1 MSTTTHKRDDSNVN
15 RVHRTRWF
23 MPAFSI
29 FLGVLMLVA
38 FWIGD
43 ELGAGLGAFGVM
55 AAVAALFFFGGRR
68 SETLA
73 GIGGPA
79 RDERWEKIDLH
90 ATAMAGGVLV
100 FTIIG
105 AWLVEVAQGG
115 DGSPYTQLGAVGG
128 LAYILSVAFLR
139 WRS

>member
-1 MSTTTHKRDDSNVN
+1 MSTTTHKRDDKVN
-15 RVHRTRWF
+15 RIQRTRWF
-23 MPAFSI
+23 MPAFSL
-29 FLGVLMLVA
+29 FLGALMLVA

-43 ELGAGLGAFGVM
+43 ELAAGLGAFGVM
-55 AAVAALFFFGGRR
+55 VAVAALFFFGSRR

-100 FTIIG
+100 LTIIG

>member
-1 MSTTTHKRDDSNVN
+1 MSTTTHKRDDSHVSQL
-15 RVHRTRWF
+15 HRTRWF
-23 MPAFSI
+23 LPAFALLI
-29 FLGVLMLVA
+29 GLVMLGA

-43 ELGAGLGAFGVM
+43 NLAQGIGSFGVM
-55 AAVAALFFFGGRR
+55 AFVAALFYFGGRR

-90 ATAMAGGVLV
+90 ATALAGLVLILA
-100 FTIIG
+100 IIG
-105 AWLVEVAQGG
+105 AFLVEVAQGK
-115 DGSPYTQLGAVGG
+115 DGSPYVALGALGG

-139 WRS
+139 RRS

>member
-1 MSTTTHKRDDSNVN
+1 MSTTTTPRDDTTVS
-15 RVHRTRWF
+15 RLYRTRWF
-23 MPAFSI
+23 MPAFAL
-29 FLGVLMLVA
+29 FLGALMVGA

-43 ELGAGLGAFGVM
+43 EPGQGAAAAAVM
-55 AAVAALFFFGGRR
+55 ALVAALFYFGGRR

-79 RDERWEKIDLH
+79 RDERWERIDLH
-90 ATAMAGGVLV
+90 ATALAGAVLILA
-100 FTIIG
+100 IIG
-105 AWLVEVAQGG
+105 AWLVEVAQGR

-128 LAYILSVAFLR
+128 ISYILAVAFLR

>member
-1 MSTTTHKRDDSNVN
+1 MSTTTPN
-15 RVHRTRWF
+15 RTDPVSRLHRTRWF
-23 MPAFSI
+23 MPAFSL
-29 FLGVLMLVA
+29 FLGALMFVA

-43 ELGAGLGAFGVM
+43 EPGQGAGAAGVM
-55 AAVAALFFFGGRR
+55 AVVAALFYFGGRR

-79 RDERWEKIDLH
+79 RDERWERIDLH
-90 ATAMAGGVLV
+90 ATAIAGGVLV
-100 FTIIG
+100 FAIIG
-105 AWLVEVAQGG
+105 AWLVEVAQGQ

-128 LAYILSVAFLR
+128 LAYILAVAFLR